1 MSVYFRSKT
10 AGRLSNLFTTCV
22 GVLTV
27 AISTVSGAEPGTAI
41 QQSVTFH
48 ASFDSG
54 ADAEVG
60 RGDRHIYH
68 GTDLSRKVVAE
79 GLPPDG
85 AMSVESGGRVGG
97 YLKFHRRSEAVVFFR
112 AGDNIAY
119 RPENWSGSISMWMR
133 LNPDHDLAPGYV
145 DPLQLT
151 DKDWN
156 NSALF
161 VDFTKDDSPRHFRL
175 GVFSDL
181 AFWNPTQK
189 DWETIAAKDRPMIDV
204 ANPPFTADHWT
215 HVVLTW
221 RDFNRR
227 DEQPGEAVLY
237 LNGQSHGPLKG
248 RQQFTWDTAKTVLML
263 GIYYTGGMDE
273 LTAFDRALTAEEVK
287 VLTEQPELIGKSVA
301 GQR

>member
-1 MSVYFRSKT
+1 MSVYFRSKA
-10 AGRLSNLFTTCV
+10 AGRLPKFFTTYV
-22 GVLTV
+22 SVLTV
-27 AISTVSGAEPGTAI
+27 AISAVSGQVNGAEPGTAI

-48 ASFDSG
+48 ASFDSSPD
-54 ADAEVG
+54 ADVG
-60 RGDRHIYH
+60 QGDRRIYH

-85 AMSVESGGRVGG
+85 ATSVESGGRVGG

-181 AFWNPTQK
+181 AFWNPTQR
-189 DWETIAAKDRPMIDV
+189 TGSRS
-204 ANPPFTADHWT
+204 PPRT
-215 HVVLTW
+215 
-221 RDFNRR
+221 
-227 DEQPGEAVLY
+227 
-237 LNGQSHGPLKG
+237 G
-248 RQQFTWDTAKTVLML
+248 R
-263 GIYYTGGMDE
+263 
-273 LTAFDRALTAEEVK
+273 
-287 VLTEQPELIGKSVA
+287 
-301 GQR
+301 